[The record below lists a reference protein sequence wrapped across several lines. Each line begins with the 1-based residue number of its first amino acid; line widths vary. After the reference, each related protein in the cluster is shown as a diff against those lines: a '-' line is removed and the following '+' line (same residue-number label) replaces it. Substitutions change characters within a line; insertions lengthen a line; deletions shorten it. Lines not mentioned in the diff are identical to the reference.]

1 MPRSPLTQ
9 EDREVARLIWRI
21 VLVFYSST
29 AVALSAWI
37 VGAYRA
43 EEPEHEAPGRGRRQ
57 AEAAGETRLVS
68 VTSHPKTCH
77 CPA

>member
-1 MPRSPLTQ
+1 MTRSPLTQ

-37 VGAYRA
+37 VGHVALRSPIKPPV
-43 EEPEHEAPGRGRRQ
+43 EI
-57 AEAAGETRLVS
+57 AAKPKPPARPVS
-68 VTSHPKTCH
+68 FR
-77 CPA
+77 

>member
-1 MPRSPLTQ
+1 MPRSPLTP

-37 VGAYRA
+37 VAQVAWKSPVARPPV
-43 EEPEHEAPGRGRRQ
+43 EI
-57 AEAAGETRLVS
+57 AAKPKPPARPVS
-68 VTSHPKTCH
+68 FG
-77 CPA
+77 

>member
-1 MPRSPLTQ
+1 MSNSPLTR

-37 VGAYRA
+37 VAHIALRSPNPKPPV
-43 EEPEHEAPGRGRRQ
+43 EI
-57 AEAAGETRLVS
+57 AAKPKPPARPVS
-68 VTSHPKTCH
+68 FR
-77 CPA
+77 

>member
-1 MPRSPLTQ
+1 MPNSPLTQ

-37 VGAYRA
+37 VAHIALRSPSTKPPV
-43 EEPEHEAPGRGRRQ
+43 EI
-57 AEAAGETRLVS
+57 AAKPKPPARPVS
-68 VTSHPKTCH
+68 FR
-77 CPA
+77 

>member
-1 MPRSPLTQ
+1 LTR

-37 VGAYRA
+37 VAHIALRSPNPKSSV
-43 EEPEHEAPGRGRRQ
+43 EI
-57 AEAAGETRLVS
+57 AAKPKPPPNPVS
-68 VTSHPKTCH
+68 FR
-77 CPA
+77 

>member
-1 MPRSPLTQ
+1 MPNSPFTP

-37 VGAYRA
+37 VGHIALRSPIA
-43 EEPEHEAPGRGRRQ
+43 RPPVEI
-57 AEAAGETRLVS
+57 AAK
-68 VTSHPKTCH
+68 PK
-77 CPA
+77 PPVRPVAFR

>member
-1 MPRSPLTQ
+1 MPRSPLTP

-37 VGAYRA
+37 VAQVV
-43 EEPEHEAPGRGRRQ
+43 EKPGRQASGRDR
-57 AEAAGETRLVS
+57 R
-68 VTSHPKTCH
+68 
-77 CPA
+77 

>member
-37 VGAYRA
+37 VGHIALRSPSTRPPV
-43 EEPEHEAPGRGRRQ
+43 EV
-57 AEAAGETRLVS
+57 AAKPKPPARPVS
-68 VTSHPKTCH
+68 FR
-77 CPA
+77 